1 MAQMTR
7 QLVDF
12 EEWELLEDFEPPNPS
27 IIVSGVLP
35 FPMQVTIESRNIEPI
50 REPEYWPADVAGSY
64 EGAVPEVETPY
75 TARASVSH
83 LKRGSKGIVLIGAT
97 RSQNVDLP

>member
-1 MAQMTR
+1 MTR

-12 EEWELLEDFEPPNPS
+12 EKWELLEDFEPPNPS

-35 FPMQVTIESRNIEPI
+35 FPMLVSIESRDIEPI
-50 REPEYWPADVAGSY
+50 REPEYWPTDVAGSY

-75 TARASVSH
+75 TKQASLSK
-83 LKRGSKGIVLIGAT
+83 LRKGSKGIVLIGAT